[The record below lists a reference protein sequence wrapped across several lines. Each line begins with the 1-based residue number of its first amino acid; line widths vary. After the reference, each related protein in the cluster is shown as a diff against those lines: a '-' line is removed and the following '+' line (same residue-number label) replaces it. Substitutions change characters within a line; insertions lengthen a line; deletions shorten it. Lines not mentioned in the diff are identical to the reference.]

1 MLQSSEC
8 FQKIIFNKIRF
19 FCCCAFFTKH
29 SPPVNLGEILSLLSR
44 LGNRNLKWPS
54 LWCIGEGR
62 GRYWEGLGFFG
73 HVFCTFFTLK
83 KWMIGILNHQNRGV
97 CLGIPIWEHYGYS
110 YMYLSKLIARD
121 VPIPLWDVF
130 SETRGSLV
138 HRWTFDWGQ
147 QQQQLQLGWNVI
159 FLKVTSSK
167 VGSLNWVSCSWKI
180 YQLSPH
186 VTWYLTLLHRGMVD
200 FGSMVPIK
208 LPGMEF
214 FPGIKRLS
222 PPFFFTT

>member
-1 MLQSSEC
+1 MFSENHLQ
-8 FQKIIFNKIRF
+8 QNLF
-19 FCCCAFFTKH
+19 FCCCAFFKTKH

-62 GRYWEGLGFFG
+62 GRYWEGLFFFFFS

-83 KWMIGILNHQNRGV
+83 KWMIGILNHQNQGV

-147 QQQQLQLGWNVI
+147 QQQQLQMAWGEMSF
-159 FLKVTSSK
+159 FLRSHHPK
-167 VGSLNWVSCSWKI
+167 VGSLN
-180 YQLSPH
+180 
-186 VTWYLTLLHRGMVD
+186 
-200 FGSMVPIK
+200 
-208 LPGMEF
+208 
-214 FPGIKRLS
+214 
-222 PPFFFTT
+222 